1 MTLSRKE
8 REKIEQNGVPYSIA
22 AILNS
27 WEDVSLDNLTMVT
40 EKWKQFKGIDYILSD
55 NNGYE
60 IYIDTKFHRGKMYK
74 QSLTSTGVNILSI
87 EITKANGKKGWGINK
102 ALKTDYVVEV
112 IGGVY
117 YYVLDAHKL
126 HEYMEEHYLDYPTIY
141 SSKGHEDYRGVS
153 VSDLIDNKVIVFYAP
168 WEDIEETALSF
179 ATGSDTSYNDKIVP
193 LLDGLITGKQ

>member
-126 HEYMEEHYLDYPTIY
+126 HDYMEEHYLDYPTIY
-141 SSKGHEDYRGVS
+141 SNKGHEDYRGVP
-153 VSDLIDNKVIVFYAP
+153 VADLINNAVIVYYAS
-168 WEDIEETALSF
+168 WEDIEETAWSF
-179 ATGSDTSYNDKIVP
+179 INGSDKIYNDKIIP
-193 LLDGLITGKQ
+193 LLDELITGK

>member
-40 EKWKQFKGIDYILSD
+40 NKWEQFKGIDYILSD

-126 HEYMEEHYLDYPTIY
+126 HDYMEEHYLDYPTIY
-141 SSKGHEDYRGVS
+141 SNKGSEDYRGVP
-153 VSDLIDNKVIVFYAP
+153 VADLINNAVIVYYAS
-168 WEDIEETALSF
+168 WEDIEETSWSF
-179 ATGSDTSYNDKIVP
+179 INGSNEIYNDKIIP
-193 LLDGLITGKQ
+193 LLDELITGK

>member
-8 REKIEQNGVPYSIA
+8 REKIEQKGVPYSIA

-126 HEYMEEHYLDYPTIY
+126 HDYMEEHYLDYPTIY
-141 SSKGHEDYRGVS
+141 SNKGHEDYRGVP
-153 VSDLIDNKVIVFYAP
+153 VADLINNAVIVYYAS
-168 WEDIEETALSF
+168 WEDIEETAWSF
-179 ATGSDTSYNDKIVP
+179 INGSDKIYNDKIIP
-193 LLDGLITGKQ
+193 LLDELITGK

>member
-126 HEYMEEHYLDYPTIY
+126 HDYMEEHYLDYPTIY
-141 SSKGHEDYRGVS
+141 SNKGSEDYRGVP
-153 VSDLIDNKVIVFYAP
+153 VADLINNAVIVYYAS
-168 WEDIEETALSF
+168 WEDIEEMAWSF
-179 ATGSDTSYNDKIVP
+179 INGSNEIYNDKIIP
-193 LLDGLITGKQ
+193 LLDELITGK

>member
-40 EKWKQFKGIDYILSD
+40 NKWEQFKGVDYILSD
-55 NNGYE
+55 DQEHE

-126 HEYMEEHYLDYPTIY
+126 HDYMEEHYLDYPTIY
-141 SSKGHEDYRGVS
+141 SNKGSEDYRGVP
-153 VSDLIDNKVIVFYAP
+153 VADLINNAVIVYYAP
-168 WEDIEETALSF
+168 WEDIEETAWSF
-179 ATGSDTSYNDKIVP
+179 INGSSEIYNDKIIP
-193 LLDGLITGKQ
+193 LLDELITGK

>member
-40 EKWKQFKGIDYILSD
+40 DKWEQFKGIDYILSD

-126 HEYMEEHYLDYPTIY
+126 HDYMEEHYLDYPTIY
-141 SSKGHEDYRGVS
+141 SNKGSEDYRGVP
-153 VSDLIDNKVIVFYAP
+153 VSDLINNAVIVYYAP
-168 WEDIEETALSF
+168 WEDIEETAWSF
-179 ATGSDTSYNDKIVP
+179 INGSSEIYNDKIIP
-193 LLDGLITGKQ
+193 LLDELITGK